1 MLTYEDCIDFCNLTE
16 EEVRA
21 LQESENVP
29 ALEACIRAHGLAD
42 NPRGCRQFL
51 KYLQE
56 RLEQVEAI
64 NDRKASRQVHD
75 AMKHFTSTH
84 HYT

>member
-1 MLTYEDCIDFCNLTE
+1 MLTFEDCVDFCNFTE

-21 LQESENVP
+21 LQEGENVP

-42 NPRGCRQFL
+42 NPRGCRQLL
-51 KYLQE
+51 KYMQE
-56 RLEQVEAI
+56 RLEQVEAR
-64 NDRKASRQVHD
+64 NDSNASREVHA
-75 AMKHFTSTH
+75 AMEHFTSTH

>member
-1 MLTYEDCIDFCNLTE
+1 MLTYEDCADFCNFTE

-21 LQESENVP
+21 LEDGENVP

-42 NPRGCRQFL
+42 NARGCRQFL

-56 RLEQVEAI
+56 RLEHVEAM
-64 NDRKASRQVHD
+64 NDSKASKEVHD

-84 HYT
+84 QYT